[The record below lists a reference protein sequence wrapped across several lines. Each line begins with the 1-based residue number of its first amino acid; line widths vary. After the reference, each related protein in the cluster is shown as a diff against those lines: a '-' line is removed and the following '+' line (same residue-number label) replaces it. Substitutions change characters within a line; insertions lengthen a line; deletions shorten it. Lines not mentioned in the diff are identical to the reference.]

1 MENTRGAIRR
11 MVTALN
17 KIDELYYQMARA
29 AGTKDNLLALLYA
42 LDDGAA
48 HTQKQI
54 CQEWLIPKTTLN
66 TVVKECVEAGY
77 IQLER
82 HFREKTIQL
91 TPAGKIYAKGL
102 LDPLYATEERAME
115 SVLEHHSPA
124 FVEALERFAGAF
136 QAEFDQIK
144 QGEKHIP

>member
-1 MENTRGAIRR
+1 MENARETIRR
-11 MVTALN
+11 MVIALN
-17 KIDELYYQMARA
+17 QIDGIYYQMARA
-29 AGTKDNLLALLYA
+29 VGTKDNLLVLMYA

-54 CQEWLIPKTTLN
+54 CQQWLMPKTTLN

-102 LDPLYATEERAME
+102 LEPLYAAEERAME
-115 SVLEHHSPA
+115 SVLECHSPV
-124 FVEALERFAGAF
+124 FVEALERFAGTL
-136 QAEFDQIK
+136 QAEFDQLT
-144 QGEKHIP
+144 QGERHIP